1 MEEAIIYKWTT
12 YVLPIITSVVSWFLG
27 RRARNNSTL
36 QQMQSSIDLLVQKNA
51 ELYQKVIDQNAQLV
65 DLRREN
71 YELKA
76 RVTHTNETIVALKSE
91 IETLRKKLKR

>member
-1 MEEAIIYKWTT
+1 MEATIYKWITFT
-12 YVLPIITSVVSWFLG
+12 LPVIASVVSWFLG

-91 IETLRKKLKR
+91 IETLRKKLKG

>member
-1 MEEAIIYKWTT
+1 MEATIYKWLTFT
-12 YVLPIITSVVSWFLG
+12 LPVITSAVSWFLG
-27 RRARNNSTL
+27 RHQRAAGTL

-91 IETLRKKLKR
+91 IETLRKKLKG

>member
-1 MEEAIIYKWTT
+1 MEEAIIYKWAAFT
-12 YVLPIITSVVSWFLG
+12 LPVITSVVSWFVS
-27 RRARNNSTL
+27 RRVRNNSTL
-36 QQMQSSIDLLVQKNA
+36 QQMQTSIDLLVQKNA

-65 DLRREN
+65 DLKREN

>member
-12 YVLPIITSVVSWFLG
+12 YVLPVITSVVSWFLG

-91 IETLRKKLKR
+91 IETLRKKLKG